1 MLLARRLST
10 CPMQYVGAASAC
22 KGKTKQLGR
31 SIFMTRNVSNF
42 IQKPLIHINALKL
55 PCMGGT
61 IKHGQSFSTNTIHF
75 KGESPGKKRKTI
87 EQELTAL
94 MDKWEM
100 KKAVNLF
107 RESVEN
113 GVFPDLSIVLNLL
126 QQLGN
131 LGDYDCLLS
140 LRELLMDNKLCSI
153 DTFFGCLQEAYYYSG
168 RLDEAIL
175 LLRILYHDLRNFND
189 VDIFFTLIGVMLLQH
204 FPLRFELIE
213 SFAQDCRDKE
223 WPDLLPTA
231 GLWKCLVLTKNF
243 EKAEQL
249 LATHSG
255 IKQNIAEMVNHIVEK
270 KNKVEVDRLSVLNYL
285 KQSSIITK
293 ENQRISIYLHLLREL
308 VQEKNWSAVLDCLK
322 EAKERKIVLPVE
334 EVKVLRVKAEQVL
347 FDDDFDNFTLMQC
360 IDKLKKYNNNS
371 IKSSKKK
378 S

>member
-1 MLLARRLST
+1 MLLARRL
-10 CPMQYVGAASAC
+10 PMQYVGTASSC
-22 KGKTKQLGR
+22 EGKTKQICR
-31 SIFMTRNVSNF
+31 SIFMARNVSNF
-42 IQKPLIHINALKL
+42 IQKPLIHLNALK
-55 PCMGGT
+55 PKCMGWR
-61 IKHGQSFSTNTIHF
+61 IEHGQSFSKNMIHF
-75 KGESPGKKRKTI
+75 KEGSPGKKRKTI

-131 LGDYDCLLS
+131 LGDYECLLS

-168 RLDEAIL
+168 RLDEAVL
-175 LLRILYHDLRNFND
+175 LLRILYHDLRNYDD

-204 FPLRFELIE
+204 FPHRFELIE
-213 SFAQDCRDKE
+213 SFAKDCREKE

-231 GLWKCLVLTKNF
+231 GLWKCFVLTENF

-249 LATHSG
+249 LTTHSG
-255 IKQNIAEMVNHIVEK
+255 IKQNIAQMANHIVEK

-285 KQSSIITK
+285 KESSIITK
-293 ENQRISIYLHLLREL
+293 ENLRISIYLHLLRDL
-308 VQEKNWSAVLDCLK
+308 VHERKWSAVLDCLK
-322 EAKERKIVLPVE
+322 EAKERQMVLPVD
-334 EVKVLRVKAEQVL
+334 EVKMIRAKAEQVL
-347 FDDDFDNFTLMQC
+347 FNDDFDNFTLMQC
-360 IDKLKKYNNNS
+360 IDKLKKYNYS
-371 IKSSKKK
+371 IKSGKKK
-378 S
+378 PDKY